1 MAINSSTGLVS
12 GLNISDIVTSL
23 VTSQKNAV
31 TRLQARGQTFQ
42 NTQVGLNTLSAKLL
56 TLTTSS
62 VSLGLAANFQ
72 TFAANSSDTNT
83 LTAKAGTAAVA
94 GTYQFQAL
102 RLASAQQVLSR
113 GYTDATQTVGAGT
126 LTVAAGGGLASE
138 TTLSALNGGAGVRR
152 GVIRITDRS
161 GATADVDLTGAAS
174 VNDVVKAINSTSG
187 INVSASVDGDKLV
200 LADATGQSASNLIV
214 VDKAGGNAAADLG
227 IRQSVASA
235 TLTGSSVYQVGG
247 NFSLS
252 KLNDGNGL
260 RQTTGQPD
268 LRIVLTD
275 VAATTLDVNLDGANT
290 LNDVVSKINSA
301 TGNDGK
307 LTAAVTNGKLV
318 LTDTTGGGGAA
329 NLAVSNLNGS
339 NAARTLGL
347 DAAATGGTLTGNRL
361 GAGINSVLLKN
372 LRGGAGISQTGQ
384 ISLTDRAGTTAVV
397 NLTGADSLDQV
408 LTAIN
413 NATDGVTKLKLQ
425 ATINS
430 AGTGITIQDSSGQTA
445 SNLVIADVGGSTL
458 ATQLGI
464 SVNAAQTSI
473 KSGSLNL
480 RYVNEA
486 TSLSTYGTGATDIRR
501 GSIGIKDSTGIEY
514 FVNINSDVKTI
525 GDVIDKINTATG
537 NKVTA
542 SLNETGD
549 GFVLKDQAG
558 GGGQIVVRD
567 LDNKTAADLK
577 LAGTGTT
584 GLDGKSQLSSRA
596 ATIITIAST
605 DTLSGITDKLNAA
618 KVGIAA
624 SVVNDGTAFSPNR
637 LSLTSNIGGAAGRF
651 LVDDGGLDLGFA
663 INSAGQDALLRV
675 GSDAST
681 GFVISSGTNTFD
693 KLSSG
698 LTITLKAASATP
710 TTVTVSQDISRVT
723 ASIQSFVNNY
733 NGTITQIA
741 DATKFDTTSKASG
754 PLRGEGVTL
763 RVKTALGNLVTGTRF
778 GTSGNDVKS
787 LAGIGVSIS
796 STGQLSFDTD
806 KFAAAAT
813 KNPQAIADFFAQA
826 ETGFAKKL
834 KSTIESFTD
843 EQTGQLTAASN
854 AAQASIT
861 TLEKRI
867 TDLNTLLDSKT
878 QRLLTQFYQLETIL
892 GKLQSQ
898 QSALNK
904 LDASKSSSSN

>member
-72 TFAANSSDTNT
+72 TFSANSSDTNA

-174 VNDVVKAINSTSG
+174 VTDVVRTINNTSG
-187 INVSASVDGDKLV
+187 INVTASVDGDKLV
-200 LADATGQSASNLIV
+200 LADATGQTASNLIV
-214 VDKAGGNAAADLG
+214 VDKSGGNAAADLG
-227 IRQSVASA
+227 IKQSVASA
-235 TLTGSSVYQVGG
+235 TLTGSSVYQVNG

-268 LRIVLTD
+268 LRIILTD

-290 LNDVVSKINSA
+290 LNDVVLKINSA
-301 TGNDGK
+301 TGNGGK

-329 NLAVSNLNGS
+329 NIAVTNLNGS
-339 NAARTLGL
+339 NAARTLGI

-361 GAGINSVLLKN
+361 GAGINSVLLRN

-430 AGTGITIQDSSGQTA
+430 AGTGITIQDSSGLTA

-549 GFVLKDQAG
+549 GFVLKDEAG

-675 GSDAST
+675 GADAST

-741 DATKFDTTSKASG
+741 DATKFDSTTNASG

-763 RVKTALGNLVTGTRF
+763 RVKRVLGNLVTGTRF

-787 LAGIGVSIS
+787 LADIGVSIS

-806 KFAAAAT
+806 KFATAAA

-878 QRLLTQFYQLETIL
+878 QRLLTQFYNLETVL

-904 LDASKSSSSN
+904 LDASTKSNN